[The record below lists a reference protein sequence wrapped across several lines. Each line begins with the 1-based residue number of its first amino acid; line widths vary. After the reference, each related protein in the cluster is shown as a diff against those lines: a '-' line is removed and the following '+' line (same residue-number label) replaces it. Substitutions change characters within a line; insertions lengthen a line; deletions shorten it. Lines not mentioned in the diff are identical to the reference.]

1 MTSLRKTTPRNQP
14 VQKRAQERRNQIL
27 GVTADLLEEVGQ
39 DDLTTILVAKR
50 AGVSVGTLYH

>member
-27 GVTADLLEEVGQ
+27 GGDSRSA
-39 DDLTTILVAKR
+39 
-50 AGVSVGTLYH
+50 